1 MSRLLLQQ
9 TEETVAYI
17 RSITGYKPEIAIVL
31 GSGLGQ
37 LGEQLQHVDAINYE
51 ELPHWKS
58 STAPGHS
65 GRLLFG
71 LLNGKEVVCMQGRL
85 HYYEGYS
92 MEEITYPVRVMARL
106 GIKNLLLSNAAGGID
121 LDFAP
126 GDLMLITDHINFMGR
141 NPLMGPNEEDFGVR
155 FCDLSY
161 AYQPSLR
168 KIALEAAQELGQK
181 LQQGIYVAT
190 TGPSYET
197 PAEIKMFRSWGASA
211 VGMST
216 VPETI
221 VANHCGI
228 NVLGISC
235 ITNMAAGILD
245 QPLTEEEVLLTGE
258 KSGAAFQALI
268 TRIVGKL

>member
-1 MSRLLLQQ
+1 MLTQNVA
-9 TEETVAYI
+9 ETIAYI
-17 RSITGYKPEIAIVL
+17 QSKTDYRPEIAIVL

-37 LGEQLQHVDAINYE
+37 LGEKLEQVCVIPYE

-71 LLNGKEVVCMQGRL
+71 MLGGKQVVCMQGRL

-92 MEEITYPVRVMARL
+92 MEDITYPVRVMAKL
-106 GIKNLLLSNAAGGID
+106 GVNNLLLSNAAGGINTE
-121 LDFAP
+121 FAP
-126 GDLMLITDHINFMGR
+126 GNLMLITDHINFLGR
-141 NPLMGPNEEDFGVR
+141 NPLMGPNEADFGVR
-155 FCDLSY
+155 FCDMSY
-161 AYQPSLR
+161 AYNPELR
-168 KIALEAAQELGQK
+168 CVALEAAQELGQT

-197 PAEIKMFRSWGASA
+197 PAEIRMFRLWGASA

-216 VPETI
+216 VPEVI

-228 NVLGISC
+228 RVLGISC
-235 ITNMAAGILD
+235 ITNMAAGVLN
-245 QPLTEEEVLLTGE
+245 QPLTEEEVLETGAR
-258 KSGAAFQALI
+258 SGAEFQALM
-268 TRIVGKL
+268 TRIVEKL

>member
-1 MSRLLLQQ
+1 MSQLLQQ

-17 RSITGYKPEIAIVL
+17 RSKTGYKPEIAIVL

-37 LGEQLQHVDAINYE
+37 QGEQLQHVDAINYK

-58 STAPGHS
+58 STAPGHN

-71 LLNGKEVVCMQGRL
+71 LLDGKEVVCMQGRL

-106 GIKNLLLSNAAGGID
+106 GVKNLLLSNAAGGIN

-141 NPLMGPNEEDFGVR
+141 NPLMGPNEDAFGVR
-155 FCDLSY
+155 FCDMSY

-168 KIALEAAQELGQK
+168 KIALEAAQELGQN
-181 LQQGIYVAT
+181 LQQGVYVAT

-258 KSGAAFQALI
+258 KSGAAFQALV
-268 TRIVGKL
+268 TRIVRKL